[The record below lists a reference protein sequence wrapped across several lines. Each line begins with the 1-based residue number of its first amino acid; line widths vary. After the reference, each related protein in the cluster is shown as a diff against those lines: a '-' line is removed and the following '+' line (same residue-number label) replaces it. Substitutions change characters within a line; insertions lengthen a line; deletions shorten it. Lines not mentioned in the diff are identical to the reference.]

1 MSSATQFG
9 TGPEKLLLTI
19 TDPSSP
25 RALAMLYAYYDD
37 VASSYYGRPAT
48 PEEVSAA
55 MLDEPSDDLRAEEGI
70 FAIATRGAATGWMR
84 RRSVRRLEY
93 WRAHPGLRTPGARK
107 TGVGAT
113 VVGYLETQSRNAG
126 LTTLRLDT
134 RLDLVDARR
143 LYERLGYTDVAP
155 FTDGT
160 YSEVWLSKG
169 IERSEDPKASSGAS

>member
-25 RALAMLYAYYDD
+25 RALAMLYAYYDN

-70 FAIATRGAATGWMR
+70 FAIATRGAAPVGCGG
-84 RRSVRRLEY
+84 VRFVDSSIGELTRVFVLL
-93 WRAHPGLRTPGARK
+93 AHARP
-107 TGVGAT
+107 A
-113 VVGYLETQSRNAG
+113 LAQ
-126 LTTLRLDT
+126 
-134 RLDLVDARR
+134 
-143 LYERLGYTDVAP
+143 P
-155 FTDGT
+155 
-160 YSEVWLSKG
+160 LSNIWKP
-169 IERSEDPKASSGAS
+169 SPVMPA